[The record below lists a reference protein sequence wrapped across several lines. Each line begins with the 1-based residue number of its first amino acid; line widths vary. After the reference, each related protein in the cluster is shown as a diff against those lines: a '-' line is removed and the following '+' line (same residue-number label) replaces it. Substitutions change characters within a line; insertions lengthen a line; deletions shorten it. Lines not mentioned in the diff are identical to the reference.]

1 MLPGDNVTAF
11 RVSAAGLAGSPM
23 ERQLAGII
31 ADHLRATT
39 GWSPSESE
47 RKSWQRSLPVL
58 AQDLIEAG
66 LGSIEM
72 LIEYQLP
79 LTSKRADVVLA
90 GVDGRTGGDA
100 FVVVELKQWS
110 QAELYEGS
118 ERLVLVPGMHREVT
132 HPLIQVQGYCDYIS
146 DFVASL
152 RGDDSAVRGVAY
164 LHNAVDVDVEDLF
177 DLSASERTRLFTKSR
192 RGAFLDYLR
201 AQFAAVPG
209 AGAADRLLASATRP
223 SKQLMKLA
231 ASEIK
236 DREQFVLLD
245 EQRHAYELVL
255 HAVEKARRS
264 DAKEVVVI
272 TGGPGSGKSVIALSL
287 LGELSRQGYS
297 ALHATGSRS
306 FTTTMRQVAGRGST
320 RVKDMFKYFNSFMK
334 AQPNDFEVLICD
346 EAHRIRETSEN
357 RYTKAED
364 RTNRPQVEELIAAAR
379 VPVFLLD
386 EHQVVKPGEIGTVEA
401 IKSHASSM
409 GFRVHH
415 VQLNDQFRCGGSR
428 KYERWVL
435 DLLGLDGDGPQPW
448 EGDDHF
454 EVMLVDSPWEME
466 SILRGKIAEGYS
478 ARMSAG
484 FCWPWSDPD
493 RDGRLVSDVRIGDWA
508 RPWNVKGERSVGE
521 APPSALWATK
531 EGGFDQVGC
540 VYTAQGFEYD
550 WSGVII
556 GPDLVAR
563 DGRMATVRDA
573 NKDPEFKKL
582 SVSDLQYDGHIR
594 NIYKVLLTRG
604 MVGTVLYAVDPVAQR
619 LLAELI
625 EGTTS
630 ATRDG
635 VDVGAERGR
644 PSPFEEMDL
653 NS

>member
-1 MLPGDNVTAF
+1 VLPGDNVTAF

-39 GWSPSESE
+39 GRSPSESE
-47 RKSWQRSLPVL
+47 RKSWRRSLPVL
-58 AQDLIEAG
+58 VRDLIEAG
-66 LGSIEM
+66 LGNIEM

-90 GVDGRTGGDA
+90 GVDRRTGGDA
-100 FVVVELKQWS
+100 YVVVELKQWS
-110 QAELYEGS
+110 QAELFEDS
-118 ERLVLVPGMHREVT
+118 ERLVVVEGMHRELE

-152 RGDDSAVRGVAY
+152 RGNETAVRGVAY
-164 LHNAVDVDVEDLF
+164 LHNAVDLDVEDLF
-177 DLSASERTRLFTKSR
+177 ELSMTERTRLFTKSR
-192 RGAFLDYLR
+192 RAAFLDYLR
-201 AQFAAVPG
+201 DQFAPDQG
-209 AGAADRLLASATRP
+209 AAAADRLLASATRP

-245 EQRHAYELVL
+245 EQRLAYEIVL

-306 FTTTMRQVAGRGST
+306 FTQTLRRVAGRGSS
-320 RVKDMFKYFNSFMK
+320 RVKDLFKYSNSFMD
-334 AQPNDFEVLICD
+334 AQTNDIEVLICD
-346 EAHRIRETSEN
+346 EAHRIRETSTN
-357 RYTKAED
+357 RYTSAVH
-364 RTNRPQVEELIAAAR
+364 RTGRSQIDELIAAAR

-386 EHQVVKPGEIGTVEA
+386 EHQVVKPGEVGTVEG
-401 IKSHASSM
+401 IKSYASSL
-409 GFRVHH
+409 GFRVRH

-428 KYERWVL
+428 RYEQWVL
-435 DLLGLDGDGPQPW
+435 RLLGLEADGPEAW
-448 EGDDHF
+448 SGDDHF
-454 EVMLVDSPWEME
+454 EVMLADSPWEME
-466 SILRGKIAEGYS
+466 SILRGKMTEGYS
-478 ARMSAG
+478 ARVSAG
-484 FCWPWSDPD
+484 YCWPWSNPD

-508 RPWNVKGERSVGE
+508 KPWNVKGDRAVGT
-521 APPSALWATK
+521 APPSALWATM
-531 EGGFDQVGC
+531 EGGFEQVGC

-563 DGRMATVRDA
+563 HRRTVTVRDA
-573 NKDPEFKKL
+573 NKDPEFRKR
-582 SVSDLQYDGHIR
+582 SVTDLEYERHIR

-604 MVGTVLYAVDPVAQR
+604 MAGTVIYAVDPQTR
-619 LLAELI
+619 EFLAELV
-625 EGTTS
+625 ET
-630 ATRDG
+630 
-635 VDVGAERGR
+635 VM
-644 PSPFEEMDL
+644 SPTAGL
-653 NS
+653 ARS

>member
-39 GWSPSESE
+39 GRSPSESE
-47 RKSWQRSLPVL
+47 RKSWRRSLPVL
-58 AQDLIEAG
+58 VRDLIEAD
-66 LGSIEM
+66 LGNVEM

-79 LTSKRADVVLA
+79 LTSRRADVVLA
-90 GVDGRTGGDA
+90 GVDRRTGGDA
-100 FVVVELKQWS
+100 YVVVELKQWS
-110 QAELYEGS
+110 QAELFEDS
-118 ERLVLVPGMHREVT
+118 ERLVVVEGMHRELE
-132 HPLIQVQGYCDYIS
+132 HPLLQVQGYCDYIS

-152 RGDDSAVRGVAY
+152 RGNETAIRGVAY
-164 LHNAVDVDVEDLF
+164 LHNAVDLDVEDLF
-177 DLSASERTRLFTKSR
+177 ELSTTERTRLFTKSR
-192 RGAFLDYLR
+192 RAAFLEYLR
-201 AQFAAVPG
+201 DQFTPEPG

-245 EQRHAYELVL
+245 EQRLAYEIVL

-306 FTTTMRQVAGRGST
+306 FTQTMRRVAGRGSP
-320 RVKDMFKYFNSFMK
+320 RVKDLFKYFNSFMD
-334 AQPNDFEVLICD
+334 AQRNDFDVLICD
-346 EAHRIRETSEN
+346 EAHRLRETSAN
-357 RYTKAED
+357 RYTSAMH
-364 RTNRPQVEELIAAAR
+364 RTGRSQIDELIAAAR

-386 EHQVVKPGEIGTVEA
+386 EHQVVKPGEVGTVEA
-401 IKSHASSM
+401 IKSYASTL
-409 GFRVHH
+409 GFRVRH

-428 KYERWVL
+428 RYEQWVL
-435 DLLGLDGDGPQPW
+435 RLLGLEADGPEAW
-448 EGDDHF
+448 AGDDHF
-454 EVMLVDSPWEME
+454 EVVLADSPWEME
-466 SILRGKIAEGYS
+466 SILRGKMTEGYS
-478 ARMSAG
+478 ARVSAG
-484 FCWPWSDPD
+484 YCWPWSNPD

-508 RPWNVKGERSVGE
+508 KPWNVKGDRAVGT
-521 APPSALWATK
+521 APPSALWATM
-531 EGGFDQVGC
+531 EGGFEQVGC

-556 GPDLVAR
+556 GPDLIAR
-563 DGRMATVRDA
+563 HGRTVTVRDA
-573 NKDPEFKKL
+573 NYDPEFKKR
-582 SVSDLQYDGHIR
+582 SVTDLQYERSIR

-604 MVGTVLYAVDPVAQR
+604 MAGTVIYAVDPQTR
-619 LLAELI
+619 EFLAELV
-625 EGTTS
+625 ES
-630 ATRDG
+630 MMSPMAG
-635 VDVGAERGR
+635 VPG
-644 PSPFEEMDL
+644 S
-653 NS
+653 

>member
-1 MLPGDNVTAF
+1 VLPGDNVTAF

-31 ADHLRATT
+31 ADHLRVTT
-39 GWSPSESE
+39 GRSPSESE
-47 RKSWQRSLPVL
+47 RKSWRRSLPVL
-58 AQDLIEAG
+58 MRDLIEAG
-66 LGSIEM
+66 LGDVEM

-90 GVDGRTGGDA
+90 GVDRRTGGDA
-100 FVVVELKQWS
+100 YVVVELKQWS
-110 QAELYEGS
+110 QAELFEDS
-118 ERLVLVPGMHREVT
+118 ERLVVVEGMHGERE

-152 RGDDSAVRGVAY
+152 RGNEDAVRGVAY
-164 LHNAVDVDVEDLF
+164 LHNAVDLAVEDLF
-177 DLSASERTRLFTKSR
+177 ELSMTERTRLFTKSR
-192 RGAFLDYLR
+192 RASFLEYLR
-201 AQFAAVPG
+201 DQFTPDQG

-245 EQRHAYELVL
+245 EQRLAYEIVL
-255 HAVEKARRS
+255 HAVQKARRS

-306 FTTTMRQVAGRGST
+306 FTQTMRRVAGRGSP
-320 RVKDMFKYFNSFMK
+320 RVRDLFKYSNSFMD
-334 AQPNDFEVLICD
+334 AQKNDIEVLICD
-346 EAHRIRETSEN
+346 EAHRIRETSTN
-357 RYTKAED
+357 RYTSAVH
-364 RTNRPQVEELIAAAR
+364 RTGRSQIDELIAAAR

-386 EHQVVKPGEIGTVEA
+386 EHQVVKPGEIGTVEG
-401 IKSHASSM
+401 IKSYASSL
-409 GFRVHH
+409 GFRVRH

-428 KYERWVL
+428 RYEHWVL
-435 DLLGLDGDGPQPW
+435 RLLGLEAGGPETW
-448 EGDDHF
+448 AGDDHF
-454 EVMLVDSPWEME
+454 EVRLADSPWEME
-466 SILRGKIAEGYS
+466 SLLRGEMTKGYS
-478 ARMSAG
+478 ARVSAG
-484 FCWPWSDPD
+484 YCWPWSNPD

-508 RPWNVKGERSVGE
+508 KPWNVKGDRAVGT
-521 APPSALWATK
+521 APPSALWATM

-563 DGRMATVRDA
+563 HGRTVTVRDA
-573 NKDPEFKKL
+573 NKDPEFKKR
-582 SVSDLQYDGHIR
+582 SVTDLQYERHIR

-604 MVGTVLYAVDPVAQR
+604 MAGTVIYAVDAQTR
-619 LLAELI
+619 EFLAELV
-625 EGTTS
+625 GTTMS
-630 ATRDG
+630 PRAG
-635 VDVGAERGR
+635 VPG
-644 PSPFEEMDL
+644 S
-653 NS
+653 

>member
-1 MLPGDNVTAF
+1 VLPGDNVTAF

-39 GWSPSESE
+39 GRSPSESE
-47 RKSWQRSLPVL
+47 RKSWRRSLPVL
-58 AQDLIEAG
+58 VRDLIEAG
-66 LGSIEM
+66 LGNVEM

-90 GVDGRTGGDA
+90 GVDRRTGGDA
-100 FVVVELKQWS
+100 YVVVELKQWS
-110 QAELYEGS
+110 QAELFEDS
-118 ERLVLVPGMHREVT
+118 ERLVVVEGMHRELE

-152 RGDDSAVRGVAY
+152 RGNETAVRGVAY
-164 LHNAVDVDVEDLF
+164 LHNAVDLDVKDLF
-177 DLSASERTRLFTKSR
+177 ELSMTERTRLFTKTR
-192 RGAFLDYLR
+192 RAAFLEYLR
-201 AQFAAVPG
+201 DQFAPDPG
-209 AGAADRLLASATRP
+209 AGTADRLLASATRP

-245 EQRHAYELVL
+245 EQRLAYEIVL

-306 FTTTMRQVAGRGST
+306 FTQTMRRVAGRGSP
-320 RVKDMFKYFNSFMK
+320 RVKDLFKYFNSFMD
-334 AQPNDFEVLICD
+334 AQRNDIEVLICD
-346 EAHRIRETSEN
+346 EAHRIRETSAN
-357 RYTKAED
+357 RYTSAVH
-364 RTNRPQVEELIAAAR
+364 RTGRSQIDELIAAAR

-386 EHQVVKPGEIGTVEA
+386 EHQVVKPGEVGTVEA
-401 IKSHASSM
+401 IKSHASSL
-409 GFRVHH
+409 GFRVRH

-428 KYERWVL
+428 RYEQWVL
-435 DLLGLDGDGPQPW
+435 RLLGLEADGPETW
-448 EGDDHF
+448 AGDDHF
-454 EVMLVDSPWEME
+454 EVMLADSPWEME
-466 SILRGKIAEGYS
+466 SILRGKMTEGYS
-478 ARMSAG
+478 ARVSAG
-484 FCWPWSDPD
+484 YCWPWSNPD

-508 RPWNVKGERSVGE
+508 KPWNVKGDRAVGT
-521 APPSALWATK
+521 APPSALWATM

-556 GPDLVAR
+556 GPDLIAR
-563 DGRMATVRDA
+563 HGRTITVRDA
-573 NKDPEFKKL
+573 NKDPEFKKR
-582 SVSDLQYDGHIR
+582 SVTDLQYERHIR

-604 MVGTVLYAVDPVAQR
+604 MAGTVIYAVDPQTR
-619 LLAELI
+619 EFLAELV
-625 EGTTS
+625 ETMMS
-630 ATRDG
+630 PMAG
-635 VDVGAERGR
+635 VPR
-644 PSPFEEMDL
+644 S
-653 NS
+653 